1 MTTRQGTTYNN
12 MANPNEDP
20 ISNLT
25 QQVTQLLDLVQNMT
39 QRINTL
45 EQGQTQRTQDI
56 IPNANQQDQNGRDT
70 NRDDR
75 VLRNVRIDAPSF
87 DGTLDPIKFLD
98 WISEIED
105 YFEWHGLEDDRRV
118 GLAKMK

>member
-1 MTTRQGTTYNN
+1 MN
-12 MANPNEDP
+12 
-20 ISNLT
+20 
-25 QQVTQLLDLVQNMT
+25 

-45 EQGQTQRTQDI
+45 EQGQTQRVQDI
-56 IPNANQQDQNGRDT
+56 VTNNNLEQNGRDT

-75 VLRNVRIDAPSF
+75 VLRNVQVDASNF

-105 YFEWHGLEDDRRV
+105 YFEWHGLEDDR
-118 GLAKMK
+118 